1 MKQELFNQYVDWVS
15 QIFNLPK
22 EVIFSKSRE
31 QNIVEARHMIY
42 YLCHE
47 RGISL
52 ISIKNFLSDYGYSI
66 HNPALLYG
74 IKKIKN
80 KVQSD
85 DDYSVL
91 TDRIQRGVSI

>member
-42 YLCHE
+42 YLCYE

-52 ISIKNFLSDYGYSI
+52 ISIKNFLLEYNYTI
-66 HNPALLYG
+66 HNPALLHG

-85 DDYSVL
+85 DDYSIL

>member
-1 MKQELFNQYVDWVS
+1 MKQELFNQYVEWVS
-15 QIFNLPK
+15 KIFNLPK

-31 QNIVEARHMIY
+31 QSTVEARHMIY

-52 ISIKNFLSDYGYSI
+52 KSIKNYLLEYKYSI

-74 IKKIKN
+74 IRKMKI

>member
-1 MKQELFNQYVDWVS
+1 
-15 QIFNLPK
+15 
-22 EVIFSKSRE
+22 
-31 QNIVEARHMIY
+31 
-42 YLCHE
+42 
-47 RGISL
+47 
-52 ISIKNFLSDYGYSI
+52 
-66 HNPALLYG
+66 LYG